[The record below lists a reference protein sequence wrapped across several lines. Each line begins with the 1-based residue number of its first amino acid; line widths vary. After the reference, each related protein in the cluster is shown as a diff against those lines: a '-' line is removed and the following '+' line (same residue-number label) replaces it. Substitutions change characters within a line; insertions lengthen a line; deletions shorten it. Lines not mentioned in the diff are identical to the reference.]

1 MNIKLSPFAEQDL
14 DESKEY
20 YDQQKIGL
28 GDEFISEIVEKF
40 ELIKQN
46 PKQFPI
52 QYKKMQKAT
61 LDRFSFG
68 IFYIVKNLTIYV
80 LGIFHSSSNPK
91 TMKDR
96 YKTQG

>member
-80 LGIFHSSSNPK
+80 LGIFHSSRNPK
-91 TMKDR
+91 SMKDR